1 MSRGRVHEVG
11 PSADPAGVGRER
23 GPGVMFVGWR
33 DLRFATGRFALM
45 GAVVVLVTV
54 LVGLLSG
61 LTAGLARQ
69 NTSAVLDL
77 PVDRIVL
84 AAPPEDEKV
93 SFGDSVLE
101 ESTWRRWVTVDG
113 VRAAEPIG
121 IATVRAGGERAGAAL
136 AALGVLPGSGL
147 GAAVPEQGRVVLS
160 EDAAAALEATAGD
173 RVRIAGR
180 DVVVAQVAGDAAY
193 SHLPVVW
200 THLADWQWMAGV
212 SGPPRA
218 TVIALT
224 TTASDDLDARIAA
237 ADRQWGTVTVERTEA
252 VDGIGSYAAENGSLQ
267 MVRGF
272 LYAICALVV
281 GAFFS
286 IWTIQR
292 GPEVAVLK
300 ALGASTWVLLRDAV
314 AQAAVLLVV
323 GVTLGSAVVT
333 ALGSAIGDAVP
344 FVLDAST
351 VLLPAAAIVGV
362 GVLGAAVAVRRLVR
376 VDPLA
381 ALGGAR

>member
-1 MSRGRVHEVG
+1 M
-11 PSADPAGVGRER
+11 
-23 GPGVMFVGWR
+23 
-33 DLRFATGRFALM
+33 
-45 GAVVVLVTV
+45 
-54 LVGLLSG
+54 LSVN
-61 LTAGLARQ
+61 A
-69 NTSAVLDL
+69 
-77 PVDRIVL
+77 
-84 AAPPEDEKV
+84 
-93 SFGDSVLE
+93 
-101 ESTWRRWVTVDG
+101 
-113 VRAAEPIG
+113 AAE
-121 IATVRAGGERAGAAL
+121 
-136 AALGVLPGSGL
+136 
-147 GAAVPEQGRVVLS
+147 
-160 EDAAAALEATAGD
+160 LEAAAGD

-180 DVVVAQVAGDAAY
+180 DVVVAQIAGDAGY

-200 THLADWQWMAGV
+200 THLTDWQWMTGV
-212 SGPPRA
+212 IGPPRA
-218 TVIALT
+218 TAIALT

-237 ADRQWGTVTVERTEA
+237 ADRQWGTITMERTEA
-252 VDGIGSYAAENGSLQ
+252 GVGIGSYAAENGSLQ
-267 MVRGF
+267 MMRGF

-314 AQAAVLLVV
+314 AQAAVLLAV
-323 GVTLGSAVVT
+323 GVVLGSAVVA

-344 FVLDAST
+344 FVLDART